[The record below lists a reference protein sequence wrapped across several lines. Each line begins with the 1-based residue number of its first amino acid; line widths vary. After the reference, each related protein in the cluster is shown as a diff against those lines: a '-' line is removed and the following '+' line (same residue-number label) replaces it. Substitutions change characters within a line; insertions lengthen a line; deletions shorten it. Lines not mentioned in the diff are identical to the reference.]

1 MAGYP
6 QPMTRPKAETLH
18 VEDHDIKVSKPD
30 KELFPDDDVSKSDMI
45 DHYRAV
51 ADVMLPHLKGR
62 PLTMRRFPDGIEG
75 DGFFQKH
82 ASEYF
87 PDWVRVV
94 EVPQREEGTVNHV
107 VCEDE
112 ATLAYLANQA
122 AVEFHVW
129 LSTLEDL
136 EHPDRLVIDID
147 PPKDAPVETLRSV
160 ARSVRDLYTEVGLT
174 PYTQATGGRGFHV
187 AAPLDRSTDFDAVRD
202 FAERLADRLASQE
215 PDLLTTEQ
223 RKNKRGDRIFLDVNR
238 NAYGQTFVAPYSLRA
253 RPGAG
258 VATPLDWSELGRATP
273 GGSTIAT
280 IRRRLAQKKA
290 DPWADMDA
298 HAGSAGEAAERLEGL

>member
-1 MAGYP
+1 
-6 QPMTRPKAETLH
+6 MTRPKAETIH
-18 VEDHDIKVSKPD
+18 VEDRDVKVSKPD
-30 KELFPDDDVSKSDMI
+30 KELFPDDDVSKGDVI
-45 DHYRAV
+45 EHYRTV
-51 ADVMLPHLKGR
+51 ADVMLPHLAGR
-62 PLTMRRFPDGIEG
+62 PLTMRRFPDGIDEE
-75 DGFFQKH
+75 GFFQKH

-94 EVPQREEGTVNHV
+94 EVPQRSEEGTVRHV

-112 ATLAYLANQA
+112 AALVYLANQNT
-122 AVEFHVW
+122 VEFHIW
-129 LSTLEDL
+129 LSTMDDL
-136 EHPDRLVIDID
+136 DHPDRLVIDID
-147 PPKDAPVETLRSV
+147 PPKGADVDTLRSV
-160 ARSVRDLYTEVGLT
+160 ARRIRDAYAEIGLA

-187 AAPLDRSTDFDAVRD
+187 AAPLDRSADFDAVRGLAAD
-202 FAERLADRLASQE
+202 LADRLAARD

-238 NAYGQTFVAPYSLRA
+238 NAYGQTFIAPYSLRA
-253 RPGAG
+253 RPGAS

-280 IRRRLAQKKA
+280 MRRRLAHKAA

-298 HAGSAGEAAERLEGL
+298 HAASAAEARERFDALER